1 VSPCD
6 ESTTGNLWPIELA
19 PLTFPRQHHYCIHH
33 RYRFHIDDVVTTMTR
48 SPEVQKILVRLPTD
62 VKRWLESE
70 CSRNLTSFSSQLT
83 LILRDRMDVQK
94 VGAN

>member
-1 VSPCD
+1 
-6 ESTTGNLWPIELA
+6 
-19 PLTFPRQHHYCIHH
+19 
-33 RYRFHIDDVVTTMTR
+33 MTR